1 MYSVKNIYLKIFR
14 SIYTMI
20 MVILEKIH
28 TRPTE
33 EISTTQG
40 GGGGEEQCLKCPKCE
55 YVQFPLWEGYGS
67 FMEQPISLKW

>member
-28 TRPTE
+28 TPPTE

-40 GGGGEEQCLKCPKCE
+40 GGGRSNVLNVPSVSIFNFLCGRGMDL
-55 YVQFPLWEGYGS
+55 LWNNL
-67 FMEQPISLKW
+67 FH

>member
-1 MYSVKNIYLKIFR
+1 
-14 SIYTMI
+14 

-28 TRPTE
+28 TPPTE

-40 GGGGEEQCLKCPKCE
+40 GGEQCLKCPKCE